1 MKRPLFANTGTLSM
15 KFFFRKSVEK
25 PQRGILPLDIQVN
38 AWRKVNRKMNWKIG
52 QAEFETIG
60 PEPEISQVDRR
71 DGFAGV
77 ILSYGFGDDGHGH
90 CDTSLSG
97 RCAWDFAVKRRKP
110 KTWQCEYI
118 EFDHSEHFRL
128 RPSAPLRPKGF
139 YFSKFRHG
147 ERFQHLTVSEFRKRI
162 GPQDTGCG
170 PEGFQLLTITHPHYA
185 SLMNSS
191 QIMFMTFADY
201 DVAPY
206 GYGDFFDAPQMFCSN
221 NTLGLGIG
229 HVDRNYPLFGIPT
242 LRL

>member
-1 MKRPLFANTGTLSM
+1 MLTALFR
-15 KFFFRKSVEK
+15 RKSNTT
-25 PQRGILPLDIQVN
+25 RDILCPISEQIA
-38 AWRKVNRKMNWKIG
+38 AWRKANRKMRWGISEKD
-52 QAEFETIG
+52 FETISA
-60 PEPEISQVDRR
+60 PPRLTDADIR

-77 ILSYGFGDDGHGH
+77 ILCYGFGDDGLGNANAV
-90 CDTSLSG
+90 LSG
-97 RCAWDFAVKRRKP
+97 KLAWDFAVKRRKP

-118 EFDHSEHFRL
+118 DFDHSEHSRL
-128 RPSAPLRPKGF
+128 RPAATLRPKGF

-147 ERFQHLTVSEFRKRI
+147 ERFQHLTVKEFRKRI

-170 PEGFQLLTITHPHYA
+170 PEGFQLLSITHSHFA
-185 SLMNSS
+185 SMMNSR

-221 NTLGLGIG
+221 DTLGLGIG

-242 LRL
+242 IRL

>member
-1 MKRPLFANTGTLSM
+1 MLTKLFR
-15 KFFFRKSVEK
+15 RKSNTASDVPCPVSE
-25 PQRGILPLDIQVN
+25 QIA
-38 AWRKVNRKMNWKIG
+38 AWRKANRKMRWGIPEK
-52 QAEFETIG
+52 EFETISA
-60 PEPEISQVDRR
+60 PPSLTDTDIR

-77 ILSYGFGDDGHGH
+77 ILSYGFGDDGQGNA
-90 CDTSLSG
+90 DAVLSG
-97 RCAWDFAVKRRKP
+97 KLAWDFAVKRRKP

-118 EFDHSEHFRL
+118 DFDHSEHFRL

-147 ERFQHLTVSEFRKRI
+147 ERFQHIAVTEFRKRI

-170 PEGFQLLTITHPHYA
+170 PEGFQLLTITHPHFA

-221 NTLGLGIG
+221 DTLGLGIG

-242 LRL
+242 LRF